1 MAMIESLASAYYIPS
16 RSMAFRIRSDSDKI
30 IPNRVEHIK
39 SIIFRI
45 LSKIPEGYLET
56 LELAVPWS
64 LDDGFG
70 SVISSHRNLTSLNI
84 CAQDFRRKTHPE
96 HAETADLIEWKFP
109 CLENLHLD
117 FPRTNYGVSITSSIL
132 RSAPQLS
139 RIHIQFRSFQEAS
152 VNFSDLLQSLA
163 NQNPRDLYLGGI
175 DLNSLRAKYWNR
187 WTNFAISDC
196 QNISSIVPLTSR
208 RYLKRLT
215 IQGWRTQTLEVAGIL
230 NNLQP
235 GLEGLSLVL
244 NNDTDEEIADSAIND
259 EILLKH
265 QHSLKSL
272 HIDVPKYRDCFSQ
285 VLLLRQFKEISE
297 FGLAIDSDQITLEF
311 IDGWYPFIADLAKI
325 KSLYIIQSS
334 IHAQKKPSWAQMSQ
348 GKHRLLQ
355 NVVQW
360 LCHTLFYR
368 TPFKPEVEC
377 ISVAEGLSYTRFRAF
392 WVKYLTLNAMPDSQ
406 GSILG
411 DAVYLVDLSREGVRP
426 IGNRSLM

>member
-1 MAMIESLASAYYIPS
+1 MAGCEFGQTVDLVARLDLNMKMRCSILQLPTELHTRIAYYLLKSEMISLMSCCSGLNSAYRWMLYDNLKFDIVLNESYEPSSAMAMIESLASAYYIPS

-311 IDGWYPFIADLAKI
+311 IVG
-325 KSLYIIQSS
+325 
-334 IHAQKKPSWAQMSQ
+334 
-348 GKHRLLQ
+348 
-355 NVVQW
+355 
-360 LCHTLFYR
+360 C
-368 TPFKPEVEC
+368 
-377 ISVAEGLSYTRFRAF
+377 
-392 WVKYLTLNAMPDSQ
+392 
-406 GSILG
+406 
-411 DAVYLVDLSREGVRP
+411 LVL
-426 IGNRSLM
+426 